1 MRIKTILF
9 PTLFAALQ
17 ITSFTAN
24 AGDDADAHDETG
36 PRLFGFIRDS
46 NGKAVSGAKVTATI
60 KGFGALVARSNATG
74 AYRVPVPGLGQQVQA
89 AGVSVSCEKEG
100 YTQSRVITRTPP
112 NRKPLTA
119 LEVDCRLQA
128 VKGK

>member
-1 MRIKTILF
+1 MRAHVILL
-9 PTLFAALQ
+9 PVLFAALQ
-17 ITSFTAN
+17 FASVTAT
-24 AGDDADAHDETG
+24 AGDDADTHNETG

-100 YTQSRVITRTPP
+100 YTQLRVITRTPP

-128 VKGK
+128 VKVK